1 MKQCS
6 LPLVFFI
13 CPDPQ
18 PFIPPPIC
26 PLPLSSHLSFLGLS
40 DCSCYRWG
48 EHGGFVS
55 VRMCLTTRRRS
66 WKMRQMVAIYQH
78 LSGAWRRSG
87 RGRWGGAESDTE
99 GFSLWGWP
107 WWNGCGFSSAA
118 SNRQGG
124 GWIKREKEREKG
136 RGKGLSSVC
145 RLPLPH
151 QAAAFLPQQFP
162 LHHLHHPPPPPLIPG
177 SKPLKVCSATVQCA
191 LFPLFFPPSFAICIS
206 VGVETDDRTPMETGN
221 EQGEKLFHSP
231 VMPCQLSLPPR
242 ALQQLSNHLLINLPP
257 SLCAVFPVNQ
267 HADKHKPL
275 EPALIFLTF
284 FAIYL
289 LPHRP
294 IISSPNSPLQC
305 VNT

>member
-55 VRMCLTTRRRS
+55 VRMCLTTRRQS

-124 GWIKREKEREKG
+124 GGMDKERKREREGEREG
-136 RGKGLSSVC
+136 SFLCLQASTSTPSSGFSPSAV
-145 RLPLPH
+145 
-151 QAAAFLPQQFP
+151 
-162 LHHLHHPPPPPLIPG
+162 PPTSSP
-177 SKPLKVCSATVQCA
+177 S
-191 LFPLFFPPSFAICIS
+191 PPSPS
-206 VGVETDDRTPMETGN
+206 S
-221 EQGEKLFHSP
+221 H
-231 VMPCQLSLPPR
+231 PR
-242 ALQQLSNHLLINLPP
+242 
-257 SLCAVFPVNQ
+257 
-267 HADKHKPL
+267 
-275 EPALIFLTF
+275 E
-284 FAIYL
+284 
-289 LPHRP
+289 
-294 IISSPNSPLQC
+294 
-305 VNT
+305 

>member
-55 VRMCLTTRRRS
+55 VRMCFMTRRRS

-87 RGRWGGAESDTE
+87 RGSWGGAESDTE

-118 SNRQGG
+118 SNRQGGG

-191 LFPLFFPPSFAICIS
+191 LFPLAPFFSLLPLQFVSLLAWKQMTGRRWKWGMNRGRNFFTVQWCHVNSRSHPAPYSNFQIIS
-206 VGVETDDRTPMETGN
+206 W
-221 EQGEKLFHSP
+221 
-231 VMPCQLSLPPR
+231 
-242 ALQQLSNHLLINLPP
+242 LIFLPP
-257 SLCAVFPVNQ
+257 SVL
-267 HADKHKPL
+267 
-275 EPALIFLTF
+275 
-284 FAIYL
+284 
-289 LPHRP
+289 
-294 IISSPNSPLQC
+294 SSP
-305 VNT
+305 

>member
-87 RGRWGGAESDTE
+87 RGSWGGAESDTE

-124 GWIKREKEREKG
+124 GMDKERKREREGEREG
-136 RGKGLSSVC
+136 SFLCLQASTSTPSSGFSPSAV
-145 RLPLPH
+145 
-151 QAAAFLPQQFP
+151 
-162 LHHLHHPPPPPLIPG
+162 PPTSSP
-177 SKPLKVCSATVQCA
+177 S
-191 LFPLFFPPSFAICIS
+191 PPSPS
-206 VGVETDDRTPMETGN
+206 S
-221 EQGEKLFHSP
+221 H
-231 VMPCQLSLPPR
+231 PR
-242 ALQQLSNHLLINLPP
+242 
-257 SLCAVFPVNQ
+257 
-267 HADKHKPL
+267 
-275 EPALIFLTF
+275 E
-284 FAIYL
+284 
-289 LPHRP
+289 
-294 IISSPNSPLQC
+294 
-305 VNT
+305 